1 MNYKWKH
8 LFTHT
13 RHHIHYKL
21 FWTVVIAL
29 ITLLVIVISMA
40 FYFATNESYKE
51 MRRSNQAAM
60 EMAQT
65 YMQEKIT
72 DYDELLYS
80 LLFDENFVNSLK
92 LTTDDSEIFAAR
104 QYMERRMINL
114 FNSNPNNIKQ
124 VQTYTIWDER
134 LVSLTDYQTAY
145 HYHEPEWQ
153 NLDYEGRFLVDM
165 NQEAFAIK
173 RNVNDFYTR
182 ERIAAISLSVKW
194 GVMASAFQMLQGK
207 EEDIILVVNGDGEI
221 VHQPFADQSKESQL
235 TDLAQNDQLYQ
246 ETFLELES
254 FYAFQQAVHDNIHIL
269 KLIPKQSVLASGESI
284 IQFGILIGVIAI
296 FMIIGFSVF
305 FYWKVTR
312 PISVLASEMD
322 KVVHDNFQ
330 TTMEI
335 DQNRSDEI
343 AILQRN
349 FVDMI
354 HQLKHLIEIEYKHAL
369 EKQQAQ
375 YQALQHKIN
384 PHFLHNSL
392 QLIGNGA
399 LSNEGKQVYRMIQ
412 ALGEM
417 FRYTLRANKDVVT
430 IDDEIKHLQQY
441 LYIQKQRFQDRLV
454 LDLYVDEEVSC
465 STIPIL
471 TLQPIV
477 ENAFSHA
484 FASDDQK
491 WRLSITVEIV
501 LEEVEILIEDNG
513 KGMEPAT
520 LQKVLASLQGHHKD
534 LSYVKQSIG
543 LQNVNNRLKIIYGD
557 DYGIHMYS
565 KQGGGT
571 SVLIRIPLILEEDA
585 Q

>member
-1 MNYKWKH
+1 
-8 LFTHT
+8 
-13 RHHIHYKL
+13 
-21 FWTVVIAL
+21 
-29 ITLLVIVISMA
+29 
-40 FYFATNESYKE
+40 